1 MSANNFNSAINTLL
15 QGMDGIITSKTVV
28 GEGIHMGDTIIVPLI
43 DVSFGIGSGAFT
55 GERGERAAGGLG
67 GKMSPS
73 ALLIIQN
80 GRTKLVNIKNQD
92 TVIRV
97 LDLIPELLDRYE
109 MKRGKKMTEEEIA
122 DLFEKA
128 DKE

>member
-1 MSANNFNSAINTLL
+1 MSINNFNSAMSTLL
-15 QGMDGIITSKTVV
+15 QGMDGIISSKTVV
-28 GEGIHMGDTIIVPLI
+28 GDSIQMGDTIIVPLI
-43 DVSFGIGSGAFT
+43 DVSFGIGAGAFK
-55 GERGERAAGGLG
+55 GERGERGAGGLG

-92 TVIRV
+92 TLIRV
-97 LDLIPELLDRYE
+97 LDLIPELIDRYE
-109 MKRGKKMTEEEIA
+109 MKRGRRMSEEEIA
-122 DLFEKA
+122 DIFEKA